1 MLRVEPGFD
10 VREAVQALAT
20 AEEWRVREL
29 HRELPNLEDVFVEL
43 ASSAEVMKGGRL
55 S

>member
-1 MLRVEPGFD
+1 
-10 VREAVQALAT
+10 VREAVQALAAT
-20 AEEWRVREL
+20 EAWRVREL